1 VSPKT
6 QTLAAELALITVGGI
21 SGPVPGGG
29 GIVRHLAPA
38 QCSTSV
44 LWELASHCR
53 GQTVPTAQTSPAPA
67 AATLSISLEPPPC
80 WPLPG
85 SDGSACTIRHP
96 CDTRAAC
103 PALARLVSPAG
114 LAVTAG

>member
-29 GIVRHLAPA
+29 GIVRHRAPT
-38 QCSTSV
+38 QCLTSV
-44 LWELASHCR
+44 LGELASHCR
-53 GQTVPTAQTSPAPA
+53 GQIVPTAQTSRALA
-67 AATLSISLEPPPC
+67 AATLSISLEPPPG

-85 SDGSACTIRHP
+85 SDGRACTIRHP
-96 CDTRAAC
+96 GQTWTAC
-103 PALARLVSPAG
+103 PAPPRPACPG
-114 LAVTAG
+114 